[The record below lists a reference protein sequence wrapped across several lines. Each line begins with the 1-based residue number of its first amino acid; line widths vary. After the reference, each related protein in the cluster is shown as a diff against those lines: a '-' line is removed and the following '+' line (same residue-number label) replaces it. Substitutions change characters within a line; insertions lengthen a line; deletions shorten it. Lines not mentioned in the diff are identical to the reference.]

1 MTPLGKMA
9 SSRGVSKSAIYIID
23 FIRWSPGTA
32 EPEIVSRL
40 IHHAANLG
48 EAQEAARSFIRGVN
62 FINAQAVKILDSD
75 GIELC
80 SWRLNCDQ

>member
-9 SSRGVSKSAIYIID
+9 SSGGVFKSAIYIID

-40 IHHAANLG
+40 IHHAANLD
-48 EAQEAARSFIRGVN
+48 EAQETARSFIRGVN
-62 FINAQAVKILDSD
+62 FINAQAVKILDSH

-80 SWRLNCDQ
+80 SWTLNCDQ